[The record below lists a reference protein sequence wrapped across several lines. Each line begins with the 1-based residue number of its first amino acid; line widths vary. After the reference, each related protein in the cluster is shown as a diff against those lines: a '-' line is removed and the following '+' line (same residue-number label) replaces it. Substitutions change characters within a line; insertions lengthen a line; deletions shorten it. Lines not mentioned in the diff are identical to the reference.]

1 MISLHKGEGEKQ
13 IKDINFDLTTL
24 GNDFDAGENSFI
36 DTAAVMVNCDLIISS
51 DTSIAHLAG
60 ALGCPIWVPLKKIPE
75 WRWMLDRTDS
85 PWYPNM
91 TLYRQKEFGDWKHVF
106 EAMKMDLVALTK

>member
-13 IKDINFDLTTL
+13 IRDINFNLTTF
-24 GNDFDAGENSFI
+24 GHDFDSGENAFI
-36 DTAAVMVNCDLIISS
+36 DTAALMVNCDLIISC

-60 ALGCPIWVPLKKIPE
+60 ALGCPNLGCTQKIPE

-91 TLYRQKEFGDWKHVF
+91 TLYRQKEPDNWEAVF
-106 EAMKMDLVALTK
+106 LNQ